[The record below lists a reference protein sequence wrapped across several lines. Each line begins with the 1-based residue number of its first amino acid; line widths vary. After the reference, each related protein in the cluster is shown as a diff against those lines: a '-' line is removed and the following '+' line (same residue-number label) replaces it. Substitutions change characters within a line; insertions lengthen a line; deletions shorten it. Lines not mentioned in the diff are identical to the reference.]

1 MRVGVIQMRSVDD
14 VAANLAAARALVGEA
29 ARAGAE
35 WIALPENF
43 AFMRRE
49 GLAFPCAQ
57 GLGGEI
63 VGTLRGL
70 AREHR
75 AWILGGTFPEAAEAG
90 RVHNTSVM
98 VSPDGG
104 VEAVYRKIHLF
115 DVDLREQGGSA
126 FQESASI
133 APGKEIVVAKTGFG
147 AVGLSVC
154 YDLRFPELYRRH
166 AEAGARFL
174 AVPSAFAKET
184 GRDHWEVLLRARA
197 IENQCFVI
205 APAQWGQH
213 TPERASHG
221 RSLAVDP
228 WGVVLAVAP
237 DRPCALVVECDLAQQ
252 DRIRASLPV
261 LRHRRI

>member
-1 MRVGVIQMRSVDD
+1 MRVGVIQMRSIDD
-14 VAANLAAARALVGEA
+14 VAANLAAARELVGEA
-29 ARAGAE
+29 ARAGAA
-35 WIALPENF
+35 WVALPENF

-57 GLGGEI
+57 GPDGEI
-63 VGTLRGL
+63 VRTLRAL
-70 AREHR
+70 AREHGI
-75 AWILGGTFPEAAEAG
+75 WLLGGSFPEAADG
-90 RVHNTSVM
+90 NRVHNTSVM
-98 VSPDGG
+98 ISPQGEL
-104 VEAVYRKIHLF
+104 EAVYRKIHLF

-133 APGKEIVVAKTGFG
+133 AAGKEVVVAKTSFG
-147 AVGLSVC
+147 PVGLSVC
-154 YDLRFPELYRRH
+154 YDLRFPELYRRQ

-174 AVPSAFAKET
+174 SVPSAFAKET
-184 GRDHWEVLLRARA
+184 GRDHWEILLRARA

-228 WGVVLAVAP
+228 WGVLLGVAP
-237 DRPCALVVECDLAQQ
+237 DRPCALVVDCDLGQQ
-252 DRIRASLPV
+252 DRIRASLPA
-261 LRHRRI
+261 LRHRRL